1 VESTLHMSWAGSYRD
16 WFNVDRFLDANKGE
30 FGHVF
35 LIGGSVGKAGA
46 PAMASLAALKVG
58 AGLVTACVPRS
69 ILPTVA
75 QITPEVMTEPLAE
88 TDQGTVSEQAA
99 DLIANQK
106 SRSRLVA
113 AIGPGL
119 STNPETV
126 EYVRRL
132 VARCDVPLVIDADGL
147 NAFAGRAEL
156 LDGRDRPLVLTPHPG
171 EMARLTGLSVKDI
184 LNNVVETARNFARHH
199 HLHLVL
205 KGWRTVIAHPDGHA
219 HVSTTGNPGM
229 AKGGSG
235 DVLTGLIAGILAQGR
250 AINADI
256 GKDVSRA
263 VDLHGL
269 SADIAVSEGDERTL
283 LATDMIRYLP
293 RAIRFMR
300 CNQEFTWLHGFPKG
314 T

>member
-1 VESTLHMSWAGSYRD
+1 
-16 WFNVDRFLDANKGE
+16 
-30 FGHVF
+30 
-35 LIGGSVGKAGA
+35 
-46 PAMASLAALKVG
+46 MASFAALKVG
-58 AGLVTACVPRS
+58 AGLVTACVPKS
-69 ILPTVA
+69 ILPSVA

-99 DLIANQK
+99 DLIANEK
-106 SRSRLVA
+106 SRARLVA

-119 STNPETV
+119 SANPETV

-132 VARCDVPLVIDADGL
+132 VARCDVPVVIDADGL

-171 EMARLTGLSVKDI
+171 EMARLTGLSIKEI
-184 LNNVVETARNFARHH
+184 LNDVVETARTFATRHH
-199 HLHLVL
+199 VHLVL
-205 KGWRTVIAHPDGHA
+205 KGWRTVIAHPDGIVS
-219 HVSTTGNPGM
+219 VSTTGNPGM

-263 VDLHGL
+263 VDIHGL
-269 SADIAVSEGDERTL
+269 SADIAVAEGDERTL
-283 LATDMIRYLP
+283 LATDIIRYLP

-300 CNQEFTWLHGFPKG
+300 SNQEFAWLHGFPKG

>member
-1 VESTLHMSWAGSYRD
+1 
-16 WFNVDRFLDANKGE
+16 
-30 FGHVF
+30 
-35 LIGGSVGKAGA
+35 
-46 PAMASLAALKVG
+46 MASLAALKVG

-69 ILPTVA
+69 ILPMVA

-88 TDQGTVSEQAA
+88 TDQGTVCEQAA
-99 DLIANQK
+99 DLISNQK
-106 SRSRLVA
+106 ARARLVA

-147 NAFAGRAEL
+147 NAFAGRSDL
-156 LDGRDRPLVLTPHPG
+156 LDGRERPLVLTPHPG
-171 EMARLTGLSVKDI
+171 EMARLTGLSLKEI
-184 LNNVVETARNFARHH
+184 LNNVVETARTFATRH

-205 KGWRTVIAHPDGHA
+205 KGWRTVIAHPDGIVS
-219 HVSTTGNPGM
+219 VSTTGNPGM

-283 LATDMIRYLP
+283 LATDIIRYLP
-293 RAIRFMR
+293 RAIRFVR
-300 CNQEFTWLHGFPKG
+300 SNPKYTWLRGFPKG